1 MSPMECMAVG
11 SSDLKGG
18 MSDLTATDVASQDD
32 RHCTLRVLTL
42 TGIGGSA
49 IVDALNYAKF

>member
-1 MSPMECMAVG
+1 MA
-11 SSDLKGG
+11 
-18 MSDLTATDVASQDD
+18 Q
-32 RHCTLRVLTL
+32 RHCNRSKRYAKDPLIKALLLSL

>member
-1 MSPMECMAVG
+1 MIVIA
-11 SSDLKGG
+11 
-18 MSDLTATDVASQDD
+18 
-32 RHCTLRVLTL
+32 RFRVLTL